1 MTNDNDMEI
10 TCIKKPLITEKSA
23 VAQSL
28 NKYSFVVNSRA
39 TKADVKR
46 AVKEMYKVEPIAVNI
61 VNVEGKATRRGAV
74 TGRRGDYKKA
84 VVTLPEG
91 KTIAIHE
98 GV

>member
-1 MTNDNDMEI
+1 MAT

-28 NKYSFVVNSRA
+28 NKYSFVVSNSA
-39 TKADVKR
+39 NKADVKR
-46 AVKEMYKVEPIAVNI
+46 AIKEMYNVEPIAINI
-61 VNVEGKATRRGAV
+61 VNMEGKATRRGAV

-84 VVTLPEG
+84 VVTLPKG